1 METVLEPS
9 KMFAGGPL
17 AFPVTP
23 FTAEREL
30 DLPAFKE
37 HIARLLAYEP
47 PALFVACGTGELA
60 SLDQGEVASLV
71 GAAVEVAGSSVPV
84 IAGAGQGYKVA
95 EGMIR
100 AADSA
105 GASGFLVLP
114 PYLVTG
120 EQEGLF
126 DYFRSLASATKLP
139 LILYQRDNVRLEP
152 STVERLAGVPNIV
165 GLKDG
170 LGDVELMQRV
180 VTTVGERLAYFN
192 GMPTAETFQAAYAGL
207 KVPHY
212 SSAVFNFVP
221 EVAWAFYR
229 ASNDGDSATVDRLL
243 RDFFVPLARLRG
255 LVKGYAVS
263 LVKAG
268 VTLRWGSVGPVRPP
282 LVEARAEHV
291 AELRSI
297 IAGVEELLKT
307 PRS

>member
-1 METVLEPS
+1 MAADPGTEQ
-9 KMFAGGPL
+9 MFAGGPL

-23 FTAEREL
+23 FTAKGEL
-30 DLPAFKE
+30 NLPAFKL
-37 HIARLLAYEP
+37 HIARLLEYEP

-60 SLDQGEVASLV
+60 SLDQDEVAALV
-71 GAAVEVAGSSVPV
+71 SATVEVAGTSVPV
-84 IAGAGQGYKVA
+84 MAGAGQGFKVA
-95 EGMIR
+95 KGMIE
-100 AADSA
+100 AADRA
-105 GASGFLVLP
+105 GAAGFLVLP

-126 DYFRSLASATKLP
+126 EYFRALAGSTDLP

-152 STVERLAGVPNIV
+152 ETVARLAAVPNIV

-170 LGDVELMQRV
+170 LGDVELMQRI
-180 VTTVGERLAYFN
+180 VTTVGSKLAYFN

-229 ASNDGDSATVDRLL
+229 ASNDGDSVTVDRLL
-243 RDFFVPLARLRG
+243 ADFFVPLAQLRG
-255 LVKGYAVS
+255 RVKGYAVA

-268 VTLRWGSVGPVRPP
+268 VALRWGSVGPVRPP
-282 LVEARAEHV
+282 LVDARPADV
-291 AELRSI
+291 VELKALIERV
-297 IAGVEELLKT
+297 GDLLK
-307 PRS
+307 R

>member
-1 METVLEPS
+1 MEAALDTS

-23 FTAEREL
+23 FSAGREL

-37 HIARLLAYEP
+37 HIARLLTFQP

-60 SLDQGEVASLV
+60 SLDQDEVAALV
-71 GAAVEVAGSSVPV
+71 SAAVEVAGSSVPV
-84 IAGAGQGYKVA
+84 IAGAGHGFKVA

-100 AADSA
+100 AADRA
-105 GASGFLVLP
+105 GAAGFLVLP
-114 PYLVTG
+114 PYLVGG
-120 EQEGLF
+120 EQDGLF
-126 DYFRSLASATKLP
+126 DYFRSLAQATELP
-139 LILYQRDNVRLEP
+139 LILYQRDHVRLEP
-152 STVERLAGVPNIV
+152 TTVERLAAVPNIV

-170 LGDVELMQRV
+170 LGDVELMQRI
-180 VTTVGERLAYFN
+180 VTTLGSRLAYFN

-229 ASNDGDSATVDRLL
+229 ATNAGDTATVDRLL

-268 VTLRWGSVGPVRPP
+268 VALRWGSVGPVRPP
-282 LVEARAEHV
+282 LVEAREEHV
-291 AELRSI
+291 AELKQI
-297 IAGVEELLKT
+297 IAGVEDLLK
-307 PRS
+307 P

>member
-1 METVLEPS
+1 MRSESSPTE
-9 KMFAGGPL
+9 MFAGGPL

-23 FTAEREL
+23 FTPDLEV
-30 DLPAFKE
+30 DLPAFKR
-37 HIARLLAYEP
+37 HIARLLEYEP

-60 SLDQGEVASLV
+60 SLDQDEVAALV
-71 GAAVEVAGSSVPV
+71 KAAVEVAGAGVPV
-84 IAGAGQGYKVA
+84 IAGAGQGFQVA
-95 EGMIR
+95 RGMIR
-100 AADSA
+100 AADRA

-120 EQEGLF
+120 EQDGLYE
-126 DYFRSLASATKLP
+126 YFRLLAAATELP

-152 STVERLAGVPNIV
+152 AVVGRLADLPNIV

-180 VTTVGERLAYFN
+180 ITTVGPRLAYFN

-229 ASNDGDSATVDRLL
+229 ASNEGDSATVERLL
-243 RDFFVPLARLRG
+243 KEFFVPLAQLRG
-255 LVKGYAVS
+255 RVKGYAVS

-268 VTLRWGSVGPVRPP
+268 TALRWGSVGPVRPP
-282 LVEARAEHV
+282 LVAAREEHV
-291 AELRSI
+291 AELRSL
-297 IAGVEELLKT
+297 VERIGDLL
-307 PRS
+307 RS